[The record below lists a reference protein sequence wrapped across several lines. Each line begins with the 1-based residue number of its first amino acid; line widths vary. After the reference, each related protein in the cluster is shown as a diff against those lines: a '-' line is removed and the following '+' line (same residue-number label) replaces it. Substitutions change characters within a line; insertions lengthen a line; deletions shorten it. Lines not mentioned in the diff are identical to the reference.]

1 MHTII
6 YYTFRL
12 TLCKDDRIIHVMNDM
27 KFTTAGDYM
36 RMQPQEIIKHL
47 EADNSRLAKE
57 EVLLEAMQEGLDE
70 FFEGVR
76 MALDPLVTFGVK
88 QVPESDNEWTG
99 QGLDWD
105 SFKVLANQ
113 LINRELT
120 GHAARDAIAL
130 ARSVAT
136 TEQWNGFYRRV
147 LIKDLRCGMSE
158 KTVNKVAKEFPQYAV
173 PIFGCQLAHDGANHP
188 KKMTGMKQIEVKLDG
203 VRVLAVCRSGK
214 VELFSRN
221 GKQFHNFPHII
232 AEIEAVLAAKPAPYD
247 CVLDGEVMSADFQDL
262 MKQLQRK
269 DGKKATDAVLHLFDF
284 IPLVDFLKG
293 SWDKK
298 QTDRSNYV
306 KYWVLEN
313 EDLLEHVTACEWE
326 DVDLSTTEGNTRF
339 VELNK
344 AAVDGGYEGVMIKDV
359 DAIYTCKRSH
369 AWLKAKP
376 FIEVTLEVVDVEEG
390 TGRNEG
396 RLGAIVCEGI
406 DDGKD
411 SRVNVGCGFTDV
423 HRDDYWNSR
432 DALIGHLVEV
442 RADAV
447 TQNQDGTYSLRF
459 PRFKTFRGFEPGE
472 KI

>member
-1 MHTII
+1 
-6 YYTFRL
+6 
-12 TLCKDDRIIHVMNDM
+12 
-27 KFTTAGDYM
+27 M
-36 RMQPQEIIKHL
+36 RTQPQTVIEQL

-57 EVLLEAMQEGLDE
+57 AVLLEAMQEGLDE

-76 MALDPLVTFGVK
+76 MTLDPLVTFGVK
-88 QVPESDNEWTG
+88 AVPERSDILTG
-99 QGLDWD
+99 QGLDWPT
-105 SFKVLANQ
+105 FKVLANQ

-120 GHAARDAIAL
+120 GHAARDAIEL
-130 ARSVAT
+130 AMSVAT
-136 TEQWNGFYRRV
+136 TEQWNGFYRRI

-173 PIFGCQLAHDGANHP
+173 PIFGCQLAHDSANHE
-188 KKMTGMKQIEVKLDG
+188 KKMTGVKQIEVKLDG
-203 VRVLAVCRSGK
+203 VRVLAVCRAGK

-232 AEIEAVLAAKPAPYD
+232 EEIEAVLAAKPAPYD

-284 IPLVDFLKG
+284 IPLENFLAG
-293 SWDKK
+293 SWDKD
-298 QTDRSNYV
+298 QTTRSNYV
-306 KYWVLEN
+306 KYWAKEN
-313 EDLLEHVTACEWE
+313 ADLLEHVVACEWE
-326 DVDLSTTEGNTRF
+326 DVDLDTPEGEQRF
-339 VELNK
+339 KDINA
-344 AAVDGGYEGVMIKDV
+344 AAVAGGYEGVMIKDV
-359 DAIYTCKRSH
+359 DAPYNCKRSH

-411 SRVNVGCGFTDV
+411 IRVNVGSGFPDV
-423 HRDDYWNSR
+423 HRDDYWNNR

-459 PRFKTFRGFEPGE
+459 PRFKTFRGFEIGE
-472 KI
+472 KL

>member
-1 MHTII
+1 
-6 YYTFRL
+6 
-12 TLCKDDRIIHVMNDM
+12 MNDM

-36 RMQPQEIIKHL
+36 RTQPQEIIERL
-47 EADNSRLAKE
+47 EADNSKLAKQ
-57 EVLLEAMQEGLDE
+57 AIIKAAHDEGLPE
-70 FFEGVR
+70 FFEGLC
-76 MALDPLVTFGVK
+76 MALDSLVTFGVK
-88 QVPESDNEWTG
+88 KVPERSDVLTG
-99 QGLDWD
+99 QGLSWTV
-105 SFKVLANQ
+105 FKELADKLAN
-113 LINRELT
+113 RKLT
-120 GHAARDAIAL
+120 GHAARDAIEL
-130 ARSVAT
+130 AMSIAT
-136 TEQWNGFYRRV
+136 TEQWNGWYRRI

-158 KTVNKVAKEFPQYAV
+158 KTVNKVV
-173 PIFGCQLAHDGANHP
+173 PGTVPVFGCQLAHDGANHP
-188 KKMTGMKQIEVKLDG
+188 KKMTGIKQIEVKLDG
-203 VRVLAVCRSGK
+203 VRVLAVCKGGK

-232 AEIEAVLAAKPAPYD
+232 EEIEAVLAAKPAPYD

-284 IPLVDFLKG
+284 IPLDSFLEG
-293 SWDKK
+293 SWDKT
-298 QTDRSNYV
+298 QTNRSNYV
-306 KYWVLEN
+306 KYWVMEN
-313 EDLLEHVTACEWE
+313 ESLLQHVQACAWE
-326 DVDLSTTEGNTRF
+326 DVDLDSKEGEARF
-339 VELNK
+339 TELNK

-359 DAIYTCKRSH
+359 DAPYNCKRSH

-396 RLGAIVCEGI
+396 KLGAVVCEGM
-406 DDGKD
+406 DDERMV
-411 SRVNVGCGFTDV
+411 RVNVGSGFSDANRDQFWTLRSDV
-423 HRDDYWNSR
+423 
-432 DALIGHLVEV
+432 IGQLVEI

>member
-1 MHTII
+1 
-6 YYTFRL
+6 
-12 TLCKDDRIIHVMNDM
+12 
-27 KFTTAGDYM
+27 M
-36 RMQPQEIIKHL
+36 RTQPQDIIERL

-57 EVLLEAMQEGLDE
+57 AILEAAMQEGLDE

-76 MALDPLVTFGVK
+76 MALDAMVTFGVK
-88 QVPESDNEWTG
+88 AVPERSDVLTG
-99 QGLDWD
+99 QGLDWPT
-105 SFKVLANQ
+105 FKVLADQ

-120 GHAARDAIAL
+120 GHAARDAIEL
-130 ARSVAT
+130 AMSVAT
-136 TEQWNGFYRRV
+136 TEQWNGFYRRI

-158 KTVNKVAKEFPQYAV
+158 TTVNKVAKQFPQYAV
-173 PIFGCQLAHDGANHP
+173 PVFTCQLAHDSANHE
-188 KKMTGMKQIEVKLDG
+188 KKMTGVKQIEVKLDG
-203 VRVLAVCRSGK
+203 VRVLAVCRAGK
-214 VELFSRN
+214 VDLFSRN
-221 GKQFHNFPHII
+221 GKQFHNFPHIV

-284 IPLVDFLKG
+284 IPLENFLAG
-293 SWDKK
+293 SWDKD
-298 QTDRSNYV
+298 QTTRSNYV
-306 KYWVLEN
+306 KYWVKEN
-313 EDLLEHVTACEWE
+313 TDLLEHVVACEWE
-326 DVDLSTTEGNTRF
+326 DVDLDTPEGEQRF
-339 VELNK
+339 KDINA
-344 AAVDGGYEGVMIKDV
+344 AAVAGGYEGVMIKDV
-359 DAIYTCKRSH
+359 TAPYECKRSH

-376 FIEVTLEVVDVEEG
+376 FIEVTLNIIDVEEG

-396 RLGAIVCEGI
+396 RLGAVVCSGK

-411 SRVNVGCGFTDV
+411 IRVNVGSGFTDEQRSTFW
-423 HRDDYWNSR
+423 HTRA
-432 DALIGHLVEV
+432 ALIGHLVEV

>member
-1 MHTII
+1 
-6 YYTFRL
+6 
-12 TLCKDDRIIHVMNDM
+12 
-27 KFTTAGDYM
+27 M
-36 RMQPQEIIKHL
+36 RTQPQEIIARL

-57 EVLLEAMQEGLDE
+57 QVILEAMEEGLDE

-88 QVPESDNEWTG
+88 AVPERSDVLTG
-99 QGLDWD
+99 QGLDWTT
-105 SFKVLANQ
+105 FKVLANQ

-120 GHAARDAIAL
+120 GHAARDAIEL
-130 ARSVAT
+130 AMGVAT
-136 TEQWNGFYRRV
+136 TEQWNGWYRRI
-147 LIKDLRCGMSE
+147 LIKDLRCGVSE
-158 KTVNKVAKEFPQYAV
+158 KTVNKVAPGTV
-173 PIFGCQLAHDGANHP
+173 PVFTCALAHDSAKHE
-188 KKMTGMKQIEVKLDG
+188 KKMVGKKQIEVKLDG

-232 AEIEAVLAAKPAPYD
+232 KEIENVLSCTPAPYD

-269 DGKKATDAVLHLFDF
+269 DGKKANDAVLHLFDF
-284 IPLVDFLKG
+284 IPLSDFLKG
-293 SWDKK
+293 GWDKP
-298 QTDRSNYV
+298 QTYRSNLV

-313 EDLLEHVTACEWE
+313 NDILEHVQACEWE
-326 DVDLSTTEGNTRF
+326 DVDLDTPEGQERF
-339 VELNK
+339 VALNK

-359 DAIYTCKRSH
+359 DAPYECKRTH

-376 FIEVTLEVVDVEEG
+376 FIEVTLEVKDVEEG

-396 RLGAIVCEGI
+396 RLGALVCAGE
-406 DDGKD
+406 DDG
-411 SRVNVGCGFTDV
+411 RMVQVNCGSGFSDAN
-423 HRDDYWNSR
+423 RDDFWSSR
-432 DALIGHLVEV
+432 DTLVGQLVEV
-442 RADAV
+442 RADAI

>member
-1 MHTII
+1 
-6 YYTFRL
+6 
-12 TLCKDDRIIHVMNDM
+12 
-27 KFTTAGDYM
+27 M
-36 RMQPQEIIKHL
+36 RTQPQEVIERL

-57 EVLLEAMQEGLDE
+57 LILAEVMHEGLDE
-70 FFEGVR
+70 FFEGIC

-88 QVPESDNEWTG
+88 KVPERSDVLSG
-99 QGLDWD
+99 QGLDWTT
-105 SFKVLANQ
+105 FKVLANQ

-120 GHAARDAIAL
+120 GHAASDAIEL
-130 ARSVAT
+130 SMSVAN
-136 TEQWNGFYRRV
+136 TEQWNMFYRRI

-158 KTVNKVAKEFPQYAV
+158 KTVNKVAKQGWPQYAV
-173 PIFGCQLAHDGANHP
+173 PIFGCQLAHDSANHE
-188 KKMTGMKQIEVKLDG
+188 KKMIGVKQIEVKLDG
-203 VRVLAVCRSGK
+203 VRVLAVCRGGK

-232 AEIEAVLAAKPAPYD
+232 AEIESVLAEKPAPYD

-284 IPLVDFLKG
+284 IPLVDFLNG

-313 EDLLEHVTACEWE
+313 EDLLEHVQACAWE
-326 DVDLSTTEGNTRF
+326 DVDLSTTKGEERF

-344 AAVDGGYEGVMIKDV
+344 AAVNGGYEGVMIKDV
-359 DAIYTCKRSH
+359 DAPYTCKRSH

-376 FIEVTLEVVDVEEG
+376 FIEVTLTVVGVEEG

-396 RLGAIVCEGI
+396 RLGAFICEGR

-411 SRVNVGCGFTDV
+411 ISVNVGSGFSDAQ
-423 HRDDYWNSR
+423 RDEYWTN
-432 DALIGHLVEV
+432 ALNGHLIEV

>member
-1 MHTII
+1 
-6 YYTFRL
+6 
-12 TLCKDDRIIHVMNDM
+12 
-27 KFTTAGDYM
+27 M
-36 RMQPQEIIKHL
+36 RTQPQSIISSLEDHPSRLNKEAIL
-47 EADNSRLAKE
+47 EA
-57 EVLLEAMQEGLDE
+57 AMQEGLDE

-88 QVPESDNEWTG
+88 KVPERSDILSG
-99 QGLDWD
+99 QGLDWTT
-105 SFKVLANQ
+105 FKVLANQ

-120 GHAARDAIAL
+120 GHAARDAIEL
-130 ARSVAT
+130 AMSVAT
-136 TEQWNGFYRRV
+136 TEQWNMFYRRI

-158 KTVNKVAKEFPQYAV
+158 KTVNKVAKQGWPQYAV
-173 PIFGCQLAHDGANHP
+173 PIFGCQLAHDSANHE
-188 KKMTGMKQIEVKLDG
+188 KKMSGVKQIEVKLDG
-203 VRVLAVCRSGK
+203 VRVLAICRSGK

-232 AEIEAVLAAKPAPYD
+232 AQIEAVLAAKPAPYD
-247 CVLDGEVMSADFQDL
+247 CVLDGEVMSKDFQDL
-262 MKQLQRK
+262 MKQVHRK
-269 DGKKATDAVLHLFDF
+269 DGKAATDSVLHLFDF
-284 IPLVDFLKG
+284 IPLDSFLEG
-293 SWDKK
+293 SWDKT
-298 QTDRSNYV
+298 QTNRSNYV

-313 EDLLEHVTACEWE
+313 EDILEHVQACAWE
-326 DVDLSTTEGNTRF
+326 DVDLSTTKGEERF

-344 AAVDGGYEGVMIKDV
+344 AAVDGGYEGVMIKDI
-359 DAIYTCKRSH
+359 DAPYTCKRSH

-406 DDGKD
+406 DSGKNI
-411 SRVNVGCGFTDV
+411 SVNVGSGFTDV
-423 HRDDYWNSR
+423 HRVDYWNNR
-432 DALIGHLVEV
+432 DALVGNLVEV
-442 RADAV
+442 RADAI

>member
-1 MHTII
+1 
-6 YYTFRL
+6 
-12 TLCKDDRIIHVMNDM
+12 
-27 KFTTAGDYM
+27 M
-36 RMQPQEIIKHL
+36 RTQPQDIIERL

-57 EVLLEAMQEGLDE
+57 AILLEAMQEGLDE

-76 MALDPLVTFGVK
+76 MALDALVTFGVK
-88 QVPESDNEWTG
+88 KVPERSDVLTG
-99 QGLDWD
+99 QGLSWD
-105 SFKVLANQ
+105 NFKVLADQ

-120 GHAARDAIAL
+120 GHAARDAIEL
-130 ARSVAT
+130 AMSVAT
-136 TEQWNGFYRRV
+136 TEQWNGFYRRI

-158 KTVNKVAKEFPQYAV
+158 TTVNKVAKQFPQYAV
-173 PIFGCQLAHDGANHP
+173 PVFTCQLAHDSANHE
-188 KKMTGMKQIEVKLDG
+188 KKMTGVKQIEVKLAG
-203 VRVLAVCRSGK
+203 VRVLAVCRAGK
-214 VELFSRN
+214 VDLFSRN
-221 GKQFHNFPHII
+221 GKQFHNFPHIV

-284 IPLVDFLKG
+284 IPLENFLAG
-293 SWDKK
+293 SWDKD
-298 QTDRSNYV
+298 QTTRSNYV
-306 KYWVLEN
+306 KYWVKEN
-313 EDLLEHVTACEWE
+313 TDLLEHVVACEWE
-326 DVDLSTTEGNTRF
+326 DVDLDTPEGEQRF
-339 VELNK
+339 KDINA
-344 AAVDGGYEGVMIKDV
+344 AAVAGGYEGVMIKDV
-359 DAIYTCKRSH
+359 TAPYECKRSH

-376 FIEVTLEVVDVEEG
+376 FIEVTLNIIDVEEG

-396 RLGAIVCEGI
+396 RLGAVVCSGK

-411 SRVNVGCGFTDV
+411 IRVNVGSGFTDEQRSTFW
-423 HRDDYWNSR
+423 HTRA
-432 DALIGHLVEV
+432 ALIGHLVEV